1 MNDYENYLIE
11 ALDLVAAWE
20 LPEEDLAAAVG
31 ASTNRDADGRW
42 LPTFELARSLCLVAA
57 AAAVPGMLIRMEL

>member
-20 LPEEDLAAAVG
+20 LPEEDLAAAVNAQVRLMAMALTLATG
-31 ASTNRDADGRW
+31 VSANGRKI
-42 LPTFELARSLCLVAA
+42 LK
-57 AAAVPGMLIRMEL
+57 